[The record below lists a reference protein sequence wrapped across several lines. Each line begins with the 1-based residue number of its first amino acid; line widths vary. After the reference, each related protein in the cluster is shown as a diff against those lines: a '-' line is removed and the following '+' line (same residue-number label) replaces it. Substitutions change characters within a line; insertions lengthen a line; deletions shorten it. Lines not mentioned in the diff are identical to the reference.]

1 MVGSTLNTLQKI
13 LKLYVDLKSTKVVQ
27 QQKSLEELT
36 FATSGVLS
44 IFRKDANSDFV
55 RQATT
60 VRVQDGS
67 FAIGTKLDRTGQAY
81 AALSKGKKNYTGLV
95 TLFDNQY
102 YSSYNISKDGKTV
115 RFVAYPA

>member
-13 LKLYVDLKSTKVVQ
+13 LKLYVDLKSTKDVQ
-27 QQKSLEELT
+27 QRSLEELT

>member
-1 MVGSTLNTLQKI
+1 MVGSTLNTLQQI
-13 LKLYVDLKSTKVVQ
+13 LKLYVDLKSTKDVQ
-27 QQKSLEELT
+27 QRSLEELT

-67 FAIGTKLDRTGQAY
+67 FAVGTKLDRTGKAY

-102 YSSYNISKDGKTV
+102 YSSYNISKDGKTI